1 MMILNKKIKS
11 IIKRHALKE
20 KPKECCGL
28 VFESNGLL
36 EIQTCSNTSEN
47 PEKHFSI
54 SPRDYLKA
62 TRKGSIK
69 AIYHSH
75 LSSNDKF
82 SPNDILHSKGHKIPF
97 LLYCQGKDSF
107 STFDPEKNKT
117 FIYDRIFKIGENDC
131 YTFVKEYYSNLGIK
145 LSGYNNLGNDWHKKN
160 PNLVQDLF
168 NLNKNNPN
176 LPIFELCPK
185 SELKKHDVLVFEFIK
200 GAGANHVAVYLGDGE
215 IMHHP
220 RNKYL
225 CIEALGDVYKN
236 KIIKIY
242 RHEQFS

>member
-117 FIYDRIFKIGENDC
+117 FIYDRVFKIGEIP
-131 YTFVKEYYSNLGIK
+131 TFLVGTSPSFLILLALKLIK
-145 LSGYNNLGNDWHKKN
+145 TLLIC
-160 PNLVQDLF
+160 LRV
-168 NLNKNNPN
+168 
-176 LPIFELCPK
+176 
-185 SELKKHDVLVFEFIK
+185 IK
-200 GAGANHVAVYLGDGE
+200 
-215 IMHHP
+215 
-220 RNKYL
+220 NKYKSTRRFL
-225 CIEALGDVYKN
+225 QRYYL
-236 KIIKIY
+236 
-242 RHEQFS
+242 S